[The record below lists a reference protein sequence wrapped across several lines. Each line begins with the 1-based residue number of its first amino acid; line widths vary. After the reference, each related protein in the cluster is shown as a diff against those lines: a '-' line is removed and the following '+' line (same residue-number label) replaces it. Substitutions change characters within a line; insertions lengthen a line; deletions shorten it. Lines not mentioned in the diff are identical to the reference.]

1 MVFLLLLKGLSVK
14 TLLLPIAIAA
24 VAMSAP
30 ANAVVKVSSQVAIV
44 SLGSLDVAAIN
55 AALVNFADFN
65 SFALADQHL
74 TKVTLSVTSSINGGV
89 RATNATGDF
98 RDVTGSYTLAT
109 AAGGMGF
116 LLAGSETQTQT
127 YFNVP
132 GNDGVRVIAVIDPVV
147 AMTGALTNNLS
158 AFNAGPVQFSFD
170 ASALLNTMPID
181 VSFGEGT
188 IINTGSSAMFTLD
201 YESVIPEPA
210 TWALMILGFGL
221 VGVAARRRKA
231 SVPA

>member
-1 MVFLLLLKGLSVK
+1 MVLLLILKGLSMK
-14 TLLLPIAIAA
+14 TLLLPVDIAA

-30 ANAVVKVSSQVAIV
+30 ANAVVKVSSQVAIM
-44 SLGSLDVAAIN
+44 SLGNLDVAAIN

-65 SFALADQHL
+65 SFALAGQHL
-74 TKVTLSVTSSINGGV
+74 TKVTLSVTSSIDGGV
-89 RATNATGDF
+89 RVTNTTGDF

-109 AAGGMGF
+109 AAAGMGF

-147 AMTGALTNNLS
+147 AMTAALTNNLS

-181 VSFGEGT
+181 VSFGAGT
-188 IINTGSSAMFTLD
+188 IVNTGSSAMFTLD

-221 VGVAARRRKA
+221 VGIAARRRKA